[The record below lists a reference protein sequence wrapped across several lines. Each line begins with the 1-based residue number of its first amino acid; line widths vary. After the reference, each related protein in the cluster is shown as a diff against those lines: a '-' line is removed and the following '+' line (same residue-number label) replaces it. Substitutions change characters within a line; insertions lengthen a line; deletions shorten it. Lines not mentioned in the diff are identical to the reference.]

1 MVKRVK
7 RLEGEKQ
14 VPEASAAAKH
24 GGSDP
29 RMSVRKPIR
38 RLTMSDII
46 GQL

>member
-24 GGSDP
+24 GGSGP
-29 RMSVRKPIR
+29 RIHVGMK
-38 RLTMSDII
+38 TYKKTDNE
-46 GQL
+46 